1 MAFINSDI
9 DKLRECGNHI
19 IQYSNDYMELM
30 NELMK
35 KMEDVS
41 NNNVW
46 HGVSA
51 NKFIEN
57 IKRDK
62 IQYTAMGNSL
72 KGFGQTIV
80 NFSNDLSG
88 VK

>member
-19 IQYSNDYMELM
+19 IQYSNDYLEVM

-35 KMEDVS
+35 KMENVS

-46 HGVSA
+46 HGESA

-57 IKRDK
+57 IKKDK
-62 IQYTAMGNSL
+62 VQYTAMGNSL
-72 KGFGQTIV
+72 KSFGQTIV

>member
-9 DKLRECGNHI
+9 EKLRECGNHI
-19 IQYSNDYMELM
+19 IQYSNDYMEVM

-35 KMEDVS
+35 KLEDVS
-41 NNNVW
+41 KDNVW

-51 NKFIEN
+51 NQFIEN
-57 IKRDK
+57 MKRDK

-72 KGFGQTIV
+72 KCFGQTIV